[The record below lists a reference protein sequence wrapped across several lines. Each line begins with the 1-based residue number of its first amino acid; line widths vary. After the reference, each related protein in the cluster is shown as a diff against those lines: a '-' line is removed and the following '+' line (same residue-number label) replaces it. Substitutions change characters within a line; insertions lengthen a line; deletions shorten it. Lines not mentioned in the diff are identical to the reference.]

1 MTKYSEQQL
10 PNNKELDESLNALGY
25 GLDLSGYGNNY

>member
-10 PNNKELDESLNALGY
+10 PKNTELDESLDALGY
-25 GLDLSGYGNNY
+25 GLDLSGYGKQY

>member
-10 PNNKELDESLNALGY
+10 PKNTELDESLDALGY
-25 GLDLSGYGNNY
+25 GFNIDDFKTW

>member
-10 PNNKELDESLNALGY
+10 PTDNELDESLEALGY
-25 GLDLSGYGNNY
+25 GFNANELRTW

>member
-10 PNNKELDESLNALGY
+10 PTDNELDQSLEALGY